1 MRHKIG
7 NRWIEYRQPIDLLD
21 QPSNMEIGLC
31 WYQNK
36 NGSMW
41 TYDLTDHLMVELET
55 IIALATMTY
64 IVETNLYE
72 LHPMDERVFNDFIN
86 DK

>member
-1 MRHKIG
+1 MRRKIG
-7 NRWIEYRQPIDLLD
+7 NRWIEYPQPIDLLGW
-21 QPSNMEIGLC
+21 PPNMEIGLC

-41 TYDLTDHLMVELET
+41 PYDLTHLMVELAT
-55 IIALATMTY
+55 IIVLAPMNC

-72 LHPMDERVFNDFIN
+72 LHPKDE
-86 DK
+86 